1 MKNWESI
8 KQSVRKQSELRAKRN
23 RDSIFAQFGFQF
35 TLIVVVGIA
44 FIYVWNTVSGG
55 NGQLEAIYLKI
66 SQLQSSPVVN
76 KTEISQLYGEAT
88 KIAVANERY
97 NLLQVI
103 LIALGAMSLVPTIT
117 VLQMKAFTDIPFTK
131 MWLLGQKKEITE
143 NQQAKMMD
151 IVRTIYGTNGLIAAL
166 AVLGVVITS
175 VFT

>member
-1 MKNWESI
+1 MKNWEEL
-8 KQSVRKQSELRAKRN
+8 KQSVRKQSQMKAEKN

-35 TLIVVVGIA
+35 TLIVVVAIA

-55 NGQLEAIYLKI
+55 NGELEAIYLKI
-66 SQLQSSPVVN
+66 SALQTQPVEN
-76 KTEISQLYGEAT
+76 QSQISTLYDEAT
-88 KIAVANERY
+88 KIAIANERY

-117 VLQMKAFTDIPFTK
+117 MLQMKAFTDIPFTK

-143 NQQAKMMD
+143 NQQGKMMD